1 MKRPLKLALI
11 TIISGLIIYFL
22 IICYMD
28 LKQPK
33 KNNNSNSN
41 NEVKENDTIIID
53 YEKYQKLRSE
63 VYENDTFAILIMNS
77 EDEISDTFKK
87 EVLYSFKDRKSL
99 VYEIDED
106 KLSEVDMSGVIR
118 DITEIQ
124 KSDEPTM
131 ITPTLLVSKK
141 GKIVLVQEG
150 LIYSTDLIS
159 MLDEKGIE

>member
-1 MKRPLKLALI
+1 
-11 TIISGLIIYFL
+11 
-22 IICYMD
+22 MD

-53 YEKYQKLRSE
+53 YEKYQRLRSE

-106 KLSEVDMSGVIR
+106 KLSEVDMSEVIR

-124 KSDEPTM
+124 KYDEPTM

-150 LIYSTDLIS
+150 LIYSTELIS